1 MAQQLNS
8 SVPAGMRLTVALIG
22 NANVGKSAL
31 LNQIVGQDTA
41 IVSAIAGTTTDA
53 VLKPYELIP
62 FGPVCFY
69 DTAGL
74 DDASSLAHQRICATQ
89 KVIRKAD
96 VALLIIGKEGVS
108 ELDRSHLNLLVE
120 KKIPFIPVFNFR
132 DERKLSLD
140 DLEIYQRFQ
149 GAFVSAKTGEGIEEL
164 KQRMI
169 DVLTPLAAETPLLDG
184 LLKPKDMVLLVVPV
198 DLAAPKG
205 RLILPQV
212 QVLREV
218 LDANAIPV
226 VAKVDEVHDVL
237 SSLSLKPNLVITD
250 SQAVKEVA
258 QIIPQDIPLTTF
270 STLFARY
277 KGDFNAQLHGA
288 EVIDKLNDG
297 DKVLIAEG
305 CSHHVTCDDIGRVK
319 IPHWILNYTHKNI
332 QFDYAQGTDFP
343 DNLND
348 YSLVIHC
355 GGCMLN
361 RAEMRRRINECSRQ
375 NIPVTNYGILISKMM
390 GMLARVVQPIL
401 KA

>member
-1 MAQQLNS
+1 MATQLNS
-8 SVPAGMRLTVALIG
+8 SVPSGMRLTVAIVG
-22 NANVGKSAL
+22 NANAGKSAL

-41 IVSAIAGTTTDA
+41 IVSAVAGTTTDA

-62 FGPVCFY
+62 VGPVCFY

-74 DDASSLAHQRICATQ
+74 DDKTELGEKRICATQ

-96 VALLIIGKEGVS
+96 LALLVIGKDGVDD
-108 ELDRSHLNLLVE
+108 LARQHLALLNE

-132 DERKLSLD
+132 DLRQLNDEDREIFERYK
-140 DLEIYQRFQ
+140 
-149 GAFVSAKTGEGIEEL
+149 GAFVSAKTAEGMEEL

-169 DVLTPLAAETPLLDG
+169 DVLTPLAQEPPLLAD
-184 LLKPKDMVLLVVPV
+184 LIKPKDVVLLVVPI

-212 QVLREV
+212 QALREI
-218 LDANAIPV
+218 LDAGAMPV
-226 VAKVDEVHDVL
+226 VAKVSEVGDVL
-237 SSLSLKPNLVITD
+237 RKLNSAPDLVITD

-258 QIIPQDIPLTTF
+258 QIVPDTIPLTTF

-277 KGDFNAQLHGA
+277 KGDFSAQLNGA
-288 EVIDKLNDG
+288 NTIDALHEG

-305 CSHHVTCDDIGRVK
+305 CSHHITCDDIGRVK
-319 IPHWILNYTHKNI
+319 IPNWILKYTGKNI

-348 YSLVIHC
+348 YALVIHC

-361 RAEMRRRINECSRQ
+361 RAEMRRRINECARQ
-375 NIPVTNYGILISKMM
+375 NIQVTNYGILISKMM
-390 GMLARVVQPIL
+390 GVLDRVVKPL
-401 KA
+401 GK

>member
-1 MAQQLNS
+1 MATQLNS
-8 SVPAGMRLTVALIG
+8 SVPSGMRLTVAIIG
-22 NANVGKSAL
+22 NANAGKSAL

-41 IVSAIAGTTTDA
+41 IVSAVAGTTTDA

-62 FGPVCFY
+62 VGPVCFY

-74 DDASSLAHQRICATQ
+74 DDKTELGEKRICATQ

-96 VALLIIGKEGVS
+96 LALLVIGKDGVDD
-108 ELDRSHLNLLVE
+108 LARQHLALLNE

-132 DERKLSLD
+132 DLRQLNDEDREIFERYK
-140 DLEIYQRFQ
+140 
-149 GAFVSAKTGEGIEEL
+149 GAFVSAKTAEGMEEL

-169 DVLTPLAAETPLLDG
+169 DVLTPLAQEPPLLAD
-184 LLKPKDMVLLVVPV
+184 LIKPKDVVLLVVPI

-212 QVLREV
+212 QALREI
-218 LDANAIPV
+218 LDAGAMPV
-226 VAKVDEVHDVL
+226 VAKVSEVGDVL
-237 SSLSLKPNLVITD
+237 RKLNSAPDLVITD

-258 QIIPQDIPLTTF
+258 QIVPDTIPLTTF

-277 KGDFNAQLHGA
+277 KGDFSAQLNGA
-288 EVIDKLNDG
+288 NTIDALHEG

-305 CSHHVTCDDIGRVK
+305 CSHHITCDDIGRVK
-319 IPHWILNYTHKNI
+319 IPNWILKYTGKNI

-348 YSLVIHC
+348 YALVIHC

-361 RAEMRRRINECSRQ
+361 RAEMRRRINECARQ
-375 NIPVTNYGILISKMM
+375 NIHVTNYGILISKMM
-390 GMLARVVQPIL
+390 GVLDRVVKPL
-401 KA
+401 GK

>member
-1 MAQQLNS
+1 MATQLNS
-8 SVPAGMRLTVALIG
+8 SVPSGMRLTVAIIG
-22 NANVGKSAL
+22 NANAGKSAL

-41 IVSAIAGTTTDA
+41 IVSAVAGTTTDA

-62 FGPVCFY
+62 MGPVCFY

-74 DDASSLAHQRICATQ
+74 DDKTELGEKRICATQ

-96 VALLIIGKEGVS
+96 LALLVIGKDGVDD
-108 ELDRSHLNLLVE
+108 LARQHLALLNE

-132 DERKLSLD
+132 DLRQLNDEDREIFERYK
-140 DLEIYQRFQ
+140 
-149 GAFVSAKTGEGIEEL
+149 GAFVSAKTAEGMEEL

-169 DVLTPLAAETPLLDG
+169 DVLTPLAQEPPLLAD
-184 LLKPKDMVLLVVPV
+184 LIKPKDVVLLVVPI

-212 QVLREV
+212 QALREI
-218 LDANAIPV
+218 LDAGAMPV
-226 VAKVDEVHDVL
+226 VAKVSEVGDVL
-237 SSLSLKPNLVITD
+237 RKLNSAPDLVITD

-258 QIIPQDIPLTTF
+258 EIVPDTIPLTTF

-277 KGDFNAQLHGA
+277 KGDFSAQLNGA
-288 EVIDKLNDG
+288 NTIDALHEG

-305 CSHHVTCDDIGRVK
+305 CSHHITCDDIGRVK
-319 IPHWILNYTHKNI
+319 IPNWILNYTGKNI

-348 YSLVIHC
+348 YALVIHC

-361 RAEMRRRINECSRQ
+361 RAEMRRRINECARQ
-375 NIPVTNYGILISKMM
+375 NIQVTNYGILISKMM
-390 GMLARVVQPIL
+390 GVLDRVVRPL
-401 KA
+401 GK

>member
-1 MAQQLNS
+1 MATQLNS
-8 SVPAGMRLTVALIG
+8 SAPSGMRLTVAIIG
-22 NANVGKSAL
+22 NANAGKSAL

-41 IVSAIAGTTTDA
+41 IVSAVAGTTTDA

-62 FGPVCFY
+62 VGPVCFY

-74 DDASSLAHQRICATQ
+74 DDRTELGEKRICATH

-96 VALLIIGKEGVS
+96 LALLVIGKDGVDD
-108 ELDRSHLNLLVE
+108 LARQHLALLNE

-132 DERKLSLD
+132 DLRQLNDEDREIFERYK
-140 DLEIYQRFQ
+140 
-149 GAFVSAKTGEGIEEL
+149 GAFVSAKTAEGIEEL

-169 DVLTPLAAETPLLDG
+169 DVLTPLVQEAPLLAD
-184 LLKPKDMVLLVVPV
+184 LIKPKDVVLLVVPI

-212 QVLREV
+212 QALREI
-218 LDANAIPV
+218 LDAGAVPV
-226 VAKVDEVHDVL
+226 VAKVSEVGDVL
-237 SSLSLKPNLVITD
+237 HKLNSAPDLVITD

-258 QIIPQDIPLTTF
+258 EIVPDTIPLTTF

-277 KGDFNAQLHGA
+277 KGDFSAQLNGA
-288 EVIDKLNDG
+288 NTIDALHEG

-305 CSHHVTCDDIGRVK
+305 CSHHITCDDIGRVK
-319 IPHWILNYTHKNI
+319 IPNWILNYTGKNI

-348 YSLVIHC
+348 YALVIHC

-361 RAEMRRRINECSRQ
+361 RAEMRRRINECARQ
-375 NIPVTNYGILISKMM
+375 NIHVTNYGILISKMM
-390 GMLARVVQPIL
+390 GVLDRVIKPL
-401 KA
+401 GK